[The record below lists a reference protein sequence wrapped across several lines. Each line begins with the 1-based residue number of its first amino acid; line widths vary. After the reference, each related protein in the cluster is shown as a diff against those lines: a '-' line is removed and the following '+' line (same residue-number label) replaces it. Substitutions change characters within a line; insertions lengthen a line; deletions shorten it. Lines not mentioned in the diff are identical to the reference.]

1 MSPELCLCSKNLG
14 LLHLSHT
21 DWLRVAAAPPISVH
35 DCARVVQL
43 ID

>member
-21 DWLRVAAAPPISVH
+21 DDWGFKHGIFYDQYSLLSEA
-35 DCARVVQL
+35 
-43 ID
+43 